1 MEIFS
6 SRSARLVAT
15 VVVAEFL
22 LDRLHLLVEIILA
35 LGLLHLALDARADAL
50 LDLQHRDL
58 ALHQAQHLLEAR
70 GHGQRLQDAL
80 AIGDLDG
87 EMRSHRVG
95 ELGEI
100 GDRLHDA
107 DDLGRDLLVELH
119 IALEVGHDRA
129 RHRFGL
135 DRLRIGVGEC
145 NGGRLV
151 IVGAIGVFLHA
162 RTLEPFDQHLHGAV
176 GELQEL
182 QHAGER
188 TGLVNGIGRRIIVG
202 RVLLRREHDQGIV
215 LHHLFERAD
224 RLLAADE
231 ERNDHVREDDDV
243 AQRQH
248 GIGVRLAMHDGWPGF
263 WISHGLFLLLCP
275 LARSPPSS
283 CATATRCRGDPQ
295 TGLPV
300 EGWTGLAGSELRRIL
315 KRIFARRRH

>member
-1 MEIFS
+1 M
-6 SRSARLVAT
+6 
-15 VVVAEFL
+15 
-22 LDRLHLLVEIILA
+22 
-35 LGLLHLALDARADAL
+35 
-50 LDLQHRDL
+50 
-58 ALHQAQHLLEAR
+58 R
-70 GHGQRLQDAL
+70 G
-80 AIGDLDG
+80 DG
-87 EMRSHRVG
+87 VG

-129 RHRFGL
+129 RQCLRL
-135 DRLRIGVGEC
+135 DRFRIGVGER
-145 NGGRLV
+145 NRGRFVVLA
-151 IVGAIGVFLHA
+151 AIGVFLHA

-176 GELQEL
+176 GKLQEL
-182 QHAGER
+182 KHAGER

-202 RVLLRREHDQGIV
+202 RVLLRREHDQRVV

-224 RLLAADE
+224 RLLATDE

-248 GIGVRLAMHDGWPGF
+248 GIGVRFAMDDGWPGF

-275 LARSPPSS
+275 LARSPPCS

-295 TGLPV
+295 NRPTI
-300 EGWTGLAGSELRRIL
+300 LRLDRACRIGTEANL
-315 KRIFARRRH
+315 EENFRSPSTLGGYRPGGCQVIERRAPSGAYARV